1 MISVIAN
8 NLNRKLQEKYP
19 LLNAKVTYNKKYIL
33 VCFNS
38 PDKLQVRYSCD
49 YVYYNCIGSQEIM
62 SDAIDRYRH
71 FILKKYFN
79 WG

>member
-1 MISVIAN
+1 MINVIVN
-8 NLNRKLQEKYP
+8 NLNRKLCDKYP
-19 LLNAKVTYNKKYIL
+19 MLNAKATYNKKYIL

-38 PDKLQVRYSCD
+38 PDKLQVRYTRD

-71 FILKKYFN
+71 FILKKYFD
-79 WG
+79 

>member
-8 NLNRKLQEKYP
+8 NLKRKLQEKYP
-19 LLNAKVTYNKKYIL
+19 LLNVKVSYNKKYIL

-38 PDKLQVRYSCD
+38 PDKLQIRYSLD

-62 SDAIDRYRH
+62 SDAIDSYRR

-79 WG
+79 

>member
-1 MISVIAN
+1 MISLIVN

-19 LLNAKVTYNKKYIL
+19 LLNAKASYNKKYIL

-38 PDKLQVRYSCD
+38 PDKLTIRYSRD

-62 SDAIDRYRH
+62 SDAINRYRS

-79 WG
+79 